1 MIEVAAQTHSHLA
14 PMRGIKQAV
23 SEIKAA
29 DPHTALTER
38 AVRRMVAEGAIP
50 AVKVGRK
57 QLINM
62 DTLYNYLANGSAAAA
77 EDTAESCKIRR
88 VAE

>member
-1 MIEVAAQTHSHLA
+1 MIEVAERTHRHLA
-14 PMRGIKQAV
+14 PMRGIRQAV

-38 AVRRMVAEGAIP
+38 ALRRMVAEGAIP
-50 AVKVGRK
+50 AVRVGRK

-62 DTLYNYLANGSAAAA
+62 DVLYTYLAKGSAAAA
-77 EDTAESCKIRR
+77 EDTTEIHGIRR
-88 VAE
+88 VAR

>member
-1 MIEVAAQTHSHLA
+1 MIEAAERIHSHLA

-23 SEIKAA
+23 SEIKAV

-38 AVRRMVAEGAIP
+38 ALRRMVAEGTIP
-50 AVKVGRK
+50 AVRVGRK
-57 QLINM
+57 YLINM
-62 DTLYNYLANGSAAAA
+62 DVLFTYLAKGSVAAA
-77 EDTAESCKIRR
+77 EDTTEIHGIRR

>member
-1 MIEVAAQTHSHLA
+1 MIDTTGLTHSHLA

-38 AVRRMVAEGAIP
+38 AVRRMVAEGTIP
-50 AVKVGRK
+50 AVRVGRK
-57 QLINM
+57 YLINM
-62 DTLYNYLANGSAAAA
+62 EVLFTYLAKGSAAAA
-77 EDTAESCKIRR
+77 EERTESHKIRR
-88 VAE
+88 IAE